1 MSNDTMKVGI
11 EVSSNGT
18 LPKTEKEAGAAN
30 KQFEALAKSAERA
43 NKAVREGGTAGSRK
57 AAAASM
63 DNTVYKNLQ
72 GTAQTSGA
80 SGRDFGKQ
88 ARGLDGLVRVYAIF
102 AANLFAVSAAFNS
115 LREAAATDS
124 MVKGLDQLGAASG
137 RNLGTLS
144 KEISRS
150 VDGAVSLR
158 DAMTAVAQASSA
170 GLNTGQIKEL
180 ALVANKASQALGLN
194 MADAMSRLS
203 RGISK
208 IEPELLDELG
218 IFVKVD
224 EASQKYALSVGKTVA
239 SLSDFEKRQAFA
251 NAVLDQA
258 REKFS
263 ALEVAANPYDKLLA
277 SVQNL
282 ATAGLSLLNN
292 FIGPAVRLLAES
304 PTALG
309 AAFAGIVYLL
319 LKQAIPAIG
328 ELRKGLEDTKRK
340 AAEAAQ
346 AFSKSFP
353 DNFQD
358 KLAQRFKIPDLQKDV
373 ARAEAALNRLGK
385 NASLDKSSV
394 GVLAKASEADAT
406 ALSKVNSILENR
418 NKIIDTGKKGAK
430 DASVEQIAAAK
441 ADKAYIESVID
452 LYKKRI
458 ALGQG
463 FDKAET
469 VAGKKQS
476 RFDPEVIA
484 LNKYINL
491 RKEVT
496 KSELVAG
503 AAENASVLGV
513 RQSWVLLTDQ
523 VKKEGLTG
531 LDKYTTLAKG
541 GFAAVTSRV
550 MGIVGALGMVGQVV
564 GAAVAVFSIFD
575 SYASKAAKEQE
586 AFSNAVESTS
596 AAVKGVNDTFDLY
609 IKKKKE
615 SFSIESIVAFTNAL
629 GGLTDAFE
637 AQILAI
643 RKFDAA
649 AKGWDVFKDN
659 FSKLWGGDNATKIK
673 ESAKQT
679 VSGVIKA
686 LEFSSFKGENESIIA
701 KTLGLNDPNLLNDTK
716 ALSDAIDAIPKADL
730 LRKLDELRSKF
741 KAIQDQEQYS
751 TNAAKAFA
759 ESLTT
764 IGRLTDQMIQ
774 ANAFTDLQG
783 KMGVEL
789 VQASDKLAQ
798 ALQDPLKALVEID
811 KLSKDPK
818 ALAAL
823 GSTVD
828 IQALQEAGKAVKE
841 ITKAEKALQ
850 EARDY
855 AAESK
860 AGKGAIASA
869 KNVTSI
875 SGAETTDY
883 TPAELKEAI
892 QKDIAAA
899 DDAVKS
905 AISNLN
911 KAKATGSS
919 YALSQ
924 VALVD
929 KIAAAGLEKIELGL
943 KKTKE
948 LAAIEVTKNK
958 LSFASSSG
966 FDTSSAEYKLRTQE
980 LNIQAELVQASYNA
994 QIQTQKNTDVLAQLT
1009 AVEQLRLAEEKLKDP
1024 KAKAED
1030 IMIAEQMQKSAM
1042 RSIRSTVAKDLIK
1055 QKTSESDIKS
1065 GLGGGEEADRAV
1077 LSAKASINSDNVAAK
1092 QRDAAL
1098 AQINA
1103 QKKIALFDK
1112 ETKAAQYVAKVEQD
1126 RIAIDKNRL
1135 EIQGQIMSTVEQLNA
1150 YSSDGLIDLKAANQ
1164 QDILKEE
1171 FLAKQK
1177 TLTKEL
1183 ADIERS
1189 YKEVGSQ
1196 LDKENY
1202 KNLKDQNAEKNKNLE
1217 LDKAAKQFAIDINSI
1232 KAKGVAIQAE
1242 LAFKAGIEQEKLGLT
1257 NSIQEAR
1264 LSSAQK
1270 ELDLKGQLGYV
1281 DELTLSRSKSQYELD
1296 VQKIKFSEQELK
1308 LTTELNS
1315 KKAAERTAQA
1325 AYDAAKKLVEAGPTD
1340 TTAQAALSTAGTA
1353 LANAQAEVS
1362 LTNQKISTNTIIN
1375 GIVTEGISLQG
1386 KLNDQLIKQAQHLED
1401 IKSVAES
1408 LANVFGDTGKAIG
1421 DVVSAFDALNTNQKK
1436 REEQLKTTKL
1446 QGAELAKFQG
1456 QQARAELT
1464 DQANA
1469 IGATKKL
1476 FKEKT
1481 FAYKALGAI
1490 EKTMHLVKM
1499 GMWIKEAATEVWA
1512 AGVSVAASL
1521 QKSMA
1526 KSAEAGVDGVAA
1538 VIKAIASVP
1547 FPLNIAA
1554 GAATAAVVAALLSQI
1569 GGKKVS
1575 AGFSMSSEQR
1585 QETQGTGTTYDG
1597 SGNKVE
1603 NGNGVFGDS
1612 SAKVDNID
1620 KSLEIIKNNSIDGL
1634 SYDNKMLKAFEKL
1647 SSALTGAATA
1657 IYTIPGLRQ
1666 GGTGFGTLEGT
1677 SKNPG
1682 FLGSIPVVG
1691 KLLGSIFGGGTSS
1704 SSTIESAG
1712 IQLRGSFQQLIDDTT
1727 NSVKQY
1733 KDVLTQFHKDGG
1745 WFGSDKD
1752 WTTRSR
1758 EVDAVRAEVGNSIKD
1773 IFLESKNMFTAIGEQ
1788 AGVTASSVQSIFDSM
1803 NFSGV
1808 EGDID
1813 LKGLTGD
1820 EIVKALNAV
1829 IGSKLDQAAKAL
1841 FSSFDQ
1847 YKKFGESYLTTV
1859 VRVVDTNT
1867 KIQQVLTNMGIDT
1880 VVNKV
1885 YDITEAMA
1893 AGAGGIDK
1901 FVEQYDFFKSNFL
1914 TASEQLVPVQKAV
1927 TNELTRLNIGTDINR
1942 KGFVSLIRSLDLTTK
1957 TGQETYQALMNLA
1970 PGIDQVFKAE
1980 EKIADERAGLQKKI
1994 LELEGDTVALREKEL
2009 AALDASNRSLQKQ
2022 IWAIEAQQTAAKNL
2036 KSNLDSVTKTMK
2048 SQIQSLSE
2056 YKNALMS
2063 GDKSTMT
2070 TSQMYQAAKSDINS
2084 LLTTINSVPKTK
2096 EEEDARNNAISK
2108 LSSQTDRF
2116 LGLSRELFASGAQ
2129 YTADFNNVL
2138 GYISTAGSMLDAQLT
2153 DAEKQLTQLVD
2164 SNKYLQNIEIA
2175 SQSTVQLLQAYL
2187 DATSALAATGYLA
2200 PKLASGTNYVPNDMV
2215 ATIHR
2220 GERIIPM
2227 ADNFKLMS
2235 RLTDTDNY
2243 TRDMV
2248 VQIRELNQKID
2259 SLERTVADGAVMNAQ
2274 ATERNTEQIAQAV
2287 TDSSDKTV
2295 QVSRIQSKAII
2306 K

>member
-1 MSNDTMKVGI
+1 MSNDTIKVGI
-11 EVSSNGT
+11 DVSSNGT
-18 LPKTEKEAGAAN
+18 LPKTEKETAAAA
-30 KQFEALAKSAERA
+30 KQFDALTKSAERA
-43 NKAVREGGTAGSRK
+43 SKAVQGGGTSGSRK
-57 AAAASM
+57 AAAAAM
-63 DNTVYKNLQ
+63 DSTGYKNLQ
-72 GTAQTSGA
+72 GTAETSGA
-80 SGRDFGKQ
+80 SGRDFAKQ
-88 ARGLDGLVRVYAIF
+88 ARGVDGLVRVYAIF
-102 AANLFAVSAAFNS
+102 AANLFAVSAAFNA
-115 LREAAATDS
+115 LREAAATES

-144 KEISRS
+144 KEIAKS
-150 VDGAVSLR
+150 VDGAISLR
-158 DAMTAVAQASSA
+158 EAMTSVAQASSA
-170 GLNTGQIKEL
+170 GLNTGQIKDL

-194 MADAMSRLS
+194 MSDAMSRLS

-258 REKFS
+258 KEKF
-263 ALEVAANPYDKLLA
+263 AAIDVAANPYDKLLA

-282 ATAGLSLLNN
+282 ATSGLELINKFLS
-292 FIGPAVRLLAES
+292 PAVKFLAES

-309 AAFAGIVYLL
+309 AAFAGIIYLL

-328 ELRKGLEDTKRK
+328 ELRKGLEDAKKK
-340 AAEAAQ
+340 AADAAQ

-358 KLAQRFKIPDLQKDV
+358 KLAERFKIPDLQKDV
-373 ARAEAALNRLGK
+373 ARAEAALNKLAK
-385 NASLDKSSV
+385 NAALDKSSV
-394 GVLAKASEADAT
+394 GVLARATEEDSKALA
-406 ALSKVNSILENR
+406 KVNSILENR
-418 NKIIDTGKKGAK
+418 NQIIATGKKGTK
-430 DASVEQIAAAK
+430 EASAEQIAAAK
-441 ADKAYIESVID
+441 VDKAQIEAIID

-458 ALGQG
+458 ALSTA

-469 VAGKKQS
+469 VAGKSQS

-484 LNKYINL
+484 LNKYIKL

-496 KSELVAG
+496 KSELIAG

-513 RQSWVLLTDQ
+513 RQSWGLLTEQ

-550 MGIVGALGMVGQVV
+550 MGVVGALGMVGQVV
-564 GAAVAVFSIFD
+564 AAAIGVFTVFD
-575 SYASKAAKEQE
+575 SYAAKAAKEQE
-586 AFSNAVESTS
+586 AFNLATEST
-596 AAVKGVNDTFDLY
+596 AAALKGVNDTFDLY
-609 IKKKKE
+609 IKKKKD
-615 SFSIESIVAFTNAL
+615 SFSLDSILAFTNAL
-629 GGLTDAFE
+629 SGLTNAFE
-637 AQILAI
+637 AQLLAI

-649 AKGWDVFKDN
+649 AKGWDTFKDN

-679 VSGVIKA
+679 VAGVLKA
-686 LEFSSFKGENESIIA
+686 LQFSSFKAEDESIIA
-701 KTLGLNDPNLLNDTK
+701 RTLGLDDPKLLYNTK
-716 ALSDAIDAIPKADL
+716 ALSDAIDNIPKEEL
-730 LRKLDELRSKF
+730 LRKFDELKSKL
-741 KAIQDQEQYS
+741 KLIEEQEQYS

-759 ESLTT
+759 ESLGN
-764 IGRLTDQMIQ
+764 IGKLTDQMIQ

-783 KMGVEL
+783 KLGVEL
-789 VQASDKLAQ
+789 VQAADKFAQ
-798 ALQDPLKALVEID
+798 ALQDPLKALVELEN
-811 KLSKDPK
+811 LSKNPK
-818 ALAAL
+818 ALAAIGDSVDL
-823 GSTVD
+823 GKLQ
-828 IQALQEAGKAVKE
+828 QAGRAVQE
-841 ITKAEKALQ
+841 IIKAEKALQ
-850 EARDY
+850 EANKLVEE
-855 AAESK
+855 AK
-860 AGKGAIASA
+860 AGKGALASSKNVKGIAGTTTDFTPDELAAATRIDIQGAESVLKSTIDKLNSA
-869 KNVTSI
+869 KKK
-875 SGAETTDY
+875 GAEY
-883 TPAELKEAI
+883 AE
-892 QKDIAAA
+892 
-899 DDAVKS
+899 
-905 AISNLN
+905 
-911 KAKATGSS
+911 
-919 YALSQ
+919 SQ
-924 VALVD
+924 IALVD
-929 KIAAAGLEKIELGL
+929 KIAAAGLAKIETGL
-943 KKTKE
+943 KMTKE

-958 LSFASSSG
+958 VAFAASAG

-980 LNIQAELVQASYNA
+980 LNIQAQLIEASYLA
-994 QIQTQKNTDVLAQLT
+994 QIKTQENTDTLAQLT
-1009 AVEQLRLAEEKLKDP
+1009 AVEKLRLANEKLKETGISAEE
-1024 KAKAED
+1024 KALAES
-1030 IMIAEQMQKSAM
+1030 MQDAATK
-1042 RSIRSTVAKDLIK
+1042 SIRALTAKDLLK
-1055 QKTSESDIKS
+1055 QGQSEEQVKV
-1065 GLGGGEEADRAV
+1065 GLGGGEAADKAV
-1077 LSAKASINSDNVAAK
+1077 LSARSSINSDSVAQK
-1092 QRDAAL
+1092 QRAAAL
-1098 AQINA
+1098 EQVNA

-1112 ETKAAQYVAKVEQD
+1112 ETKAAQYTAKVEQD
-1126 RIAIDKNRL
+1126 KIAIDKARL
-1135 EIQGQIMSTVEQLNA
+1135 EIQGQIMSTVEQLNS
-1150 YSSDGLIDLKAANQ
+1150 YSSEGLIDLKAANQ
-1164 QDILKEE
+1164 QAIIKDD
-1171 FLAKQK
+1171 FLSKQK
-1177 TLTKEL
+1177 TLQKEL
-1183 ADIERS
+1183 ADIERA
-1189 YKEVGSQ
+1189 YATTGTE
-1196 LDKENY
+1196 LDKKNY
-1202 KNLKDQNAEKNKNLE
+1202 DSLKKQNAEKTKNIE
-1217 LDKAAKQFAIDINSI
+1217 LDKAAKEFALEINNI
-1232 KAKGVAIQAE
+1232 KAKGAAKQAE
-1242 LAFKAGIEQEKLGLT
+1242 MAFKAGIEQEKLSLT
-1257 NSIQEAR
+1257 NSIQEAKLNATQR
-1264 LSSAQK
+1264 
-1270 ELDLKGQLGYV
+1270 ELDLKAQLGYV
-1281 DELTLSRSKSQYELD
+1281 DELTLSRSKTQSELD
-1296 VQKIKFSEQELK
+1296 AQKLKFSEQELR

-1315 KKAAERTAQA
+1315 KKEAERTAQA
-1325 AYDAAKKLVEAGPTD
+1325 AYDAAKKLVEADPTN
-1340 TTAQAALSTAGTA
+1340 TTSQTALSTAGTA
-1353 LANAQAEVS
+1353 LANAKSEVALS
-1362 LTNQKISTNTIIN
+1362 NQKITTNTTLNDIAK
-1375 GIVTEGISLQG
+1375 ESISLQG
-1386 KLNDQLIKQAQHLED
+1386 QLNDQLAKQAMHLAD

-1408 LANVFGDTGKAIG
+1408 LGSVFGDTGKSLG
-1421 DVVSAFDALNTNQKK
+1421 DTVLAFDTLTTNQKK
-1436 REEQLKTTKL
+1436 RDEALKNTKL
-1446 QGAELAKFQG
+1446 QGQELAKFQS

-1481 FAYKALGAI
+1481 FAYKALSAM
-1490 EKTMHLVKM
+1490 EKTMHVVKLA
-1499 GMWIKEAATEVWA
+1499 MWAKEVAMEMWA
-1512 AGVSVAASL
+1512 AGVSVAASI

-1538 VIKAIASVP
+1538 VVKAIASVP

-1647 SSALTGAATA
+1647 SNALTGAATA

-1682 FLGSIPVVG
+1682 FLGSIPVIG

-1704 SSTIESAG
+1704 SSSIESAG

-1733 KDVLTQFHKDGG
+1733 KDVLTQFHEDGG
-1745 WFGSDKD
+1745 WFGSDRD

-1758 EVDAVRAEVGNSIKD
+1758 EVDSVKADVANSIKD

-1788 AGVTASSVQSIFDSM
+1788 AGVSASSVQSIFDSM

-1829 IGSKLDQAAKAL
+1829 IGSKLDQAAKTL

-1880 VVNKV
+1880 VVSKV

-1927 TNELTRLNIGTDINR
+1927 TDELTRLNIGTDINR

-2009 AALDASNRSLQKQ
+2009 AALDASNQSLQKQ

-2036 KSNLDSVTKTMK
+2036 KSNLDNVTKTIK
-2048 SQIQSLSE
+2048 SQIQSLSD

-2096 EEEDARNNAISK
+2096 EEEDARNTAIGK
-2108 LSSQTDRF
+2108 LSGQTDRF
-2116 LGLSRELFASGAQ
+2116 LQLSRELFASGAQ
-2129 YTADFNNVL
+2129 YTTDFNTVL
-2138 GYISTAGSMLDAQLT
+2138 GYVSSVGGALEAQLT
-2153 DAEKQLTQLVD
+2153 DAERQLNELVD
-2164 SNKYLQNIEIA
+2164 SNRYLQNIDA
-2175 SQSTVQLLQAYL
+2175 SSKTTVELLQEYL
-2187 DATSALAATGYLA
+2187 AANSALAATGYRA
-2200 PKLASGTNYVPNDMV
+2200 PGFAVGTNYVPNDMV
-2215 ATIHR
+2215 AQIHR
-2220 GERIIPM
+2220 GERIITM
-2227 ADNFKLMS
+2227 EDNFKLMT

-2243 TRDMV
+2243 TRDMCI
-2248 VQIRELNQKID
+2248 QIRELNQKID

-2274 ATERNTEQIAQAV
+2274 ATNRNTEQIAQAV

-2295 QVSRIQSKAII
+2295 QVTRIQNKAVI